1 MKVELLYAV
10 LTLAGG
16 IFSLGLLG
24 LLLRRNLLLSFL
36 AIELLL
42 NAANLNFIA
51 FSRYHNDPT
60 GAMFVL
66 FGICLAAVEAVIG
79 LALTVRIFRL
89 HEDLGLAKLAQLRW

>member
-60 GAMFVL
+60 GAVFVL

>member
-60 GAMFVL
+60 GAVFVL

-89 HEDLGLAKLAQLRW
+89 HEDLGFTKLAQLRW